1 MSRRRDAWAT
11 KLRAKMATPEPDR
24 QSRFLDRLRQP
35 EPLVAAELRPPPAD
49 LSSSDGME
57 SWIDLHHAL
66 RRLGRRDTAVF
77 LTDDAIG
84 EREEENLRHLV
95 TNLAGDVPKQRLVPF
110 LTCKHPLAY
119 CLRYAERAASQGIE
133 ALTVLGGDTTT
144 GPARCLPHA
153 FLLRQE
159 IRRRVPGLA
168 LGGWTNPH
176 RDAAEQVGYLMEEA
190 FTGEFFLSQVVS
202 HHSAGRVEAFVEAG
216 RRRGL
221 DLPGVFG
228 VFYYRSS
235 TPSTLAAL
243 SRFFPVPAEEVTREF
258 ERGDTAQEICVRSV
272 RALRDAGAR
281 HVYISN
287 LGHRRAPERLDRI
300 LEALGPD

>member
-1 MSRRRDAWAT
+1 MV
-11 KLRAKMATPEPDR
+11 TPEPER

-49 LSSSDGME
+49 LSSADGME

-110 LTCKHPLAY
+110 LTCKHPLSY
-119 CLRYAERAASQGIE
+119 CLRYADRAASQGIE
-133 ALTVLGGDTTT
+133 ALVVLGGDTTA
-144 GPARCLPHA
+144 GPPRCLPHA

-159 IRRRVPGLA
+159 IRRRVPGLT

-176 RDAAEQVGYLMEEA
+176 RDPAEQVRFLLDET
-190 FTGEFFLSQVVS
+190 FTGEFYLSQVVS
-202 HHSAGRVEAFVEAG
+202 HHSARRVEVFLRES

-221 DLPGVFG
+221 ELPGVFG
-228 VFYYRSS
+228 VFYYRSAN
-235 TPSTLAAL
+235 PSTLSAL

-258 ERGDTAQEICVRSV
+258 ERGDTAEEICARSI
-272 RALRDAGAR
+272 RALRAAGAR
-281 HVYISN
+281 HVYVSN
-287 LGHRRAPERLDRI
+287 LGHRRAPERLDGV
-300 LEALGPD
+300 LEALAAD